1 MILGILICFIMKIK
15 SNKNMN
21 MDEMEQNITFYG
33 REEYSVIPKTLTKE
47 EIKIAKYNTVI
58 KLNNI
63 ILPSTESNFLYNET
77 YLDSFYKFSYNFF
90 VDLNY
95 TNFSPLTLYNILINI
110 YMAISDKEQLDILNN
125 ILKLNN
131 DERIIFYSQIFK
143 NNNFN
148 NSEGE
153 IKISNGAFYN
163 SDNVEENKTY
173 INQITKTYTEC
184 YKLSYENDFNFITEW
199 INKSIKEKNFMKKDS
214 FKNEEGINLLLFSS
228 LYYQQKWA
236 TKYVDSETYK
246 SLFYIDNINNK
257 EVDFMKHSY
266 YLDYYYDYDNYI
278 SFCDFYSNY
287 YSIQYIIPK
296 SLNDSILELV
306 KNKNFLLDN
315 DTNKINNRTFITLSV
330 PKFKIKNEI
339 DFIPLLEK
347 LGLEKIFNKDYS
359 NLNNPFIIKK
369 GYNYYLNEV
378 IQKNIIELNED
389 GTIIKSISA
398 ARIIEYDIYI
408 DLGFEIK
415 LNQPFIYIIR
425 DRNKLPIFIGYIKEP
440 NYD

>member
-1 MILGILICFIMKIK
+1 
-15 SNKNMN
+15 
-21 MDEMEQNITFYG
+21 
-33 REEYSVIPKTLTKE
+33 
-47 EIKIAKYNTVI
+47 
-58 KLNNI
+58 
-63 ILPSTESNFLYNET
+63 
-77 YLDSFYKFSYNFF
+77 
-90 VDLNY
+90 
-95 TNFSPLTLYNILINI
+95 
-110 YMAISDKEQLDILNN
+110 MAISDKEQLDILNN
-125 ILKLNN
+125 ILELNN

-148 NSEGE
+148 NSKGE

-173 INQITKTYTEC
+173 IAQITKTYTEC
-184 YKLSYENDFNFITEW
+184 YKLSYQNDFNFIIEW
-199 INKSIKEKNFMKKDS
+199 INKSLKEKNFINKDNL
-214 FKNEEGINLLLFSS
+214 KNKETITLLLFSS

-236 TKYVDSETYK
+236 TEYVDSETYK
-246 SLFYIDNINNK
+246 SLFYIDNINNI

-359 NLNNPFIIKK
+359 TLNNPFIIKE
-369 GYNYYLNEV
+369 GYNYYLNKV
-378 IQKNIIELNED
+378 IQKNRIELNED
-389 GTIIKSISA
+389 GTIIKSISYA
-398 ARIIEYDIYI
+398 EVMEV
-408 DLGFEIK
+408 LSNPGSGFEIK